1 MIKLVLAED
10 QVVVREGIK
19 KLLEEDE
26 EIDVV
31 GCAGNG
37 NEALELCD
45 AFAPDVVIMDI
56 NMPVCDGVEGT
67 RLIKQKYPSVKI
79 LILTMYNDDDNIC
92 RAMENGADGYVLKGI
107 RPEDFIS
114 AIKKTVNGLNV
125 VDESV
130 LATIMKKYKYN
141 KRNQKVSDT
150 VKKTDKNTINNLL
163 NDTEKEI
170 IKYIVYSKNNREIA
184 QILHLSEGRV
194 RNIITRIFRKLDVKD
209 RIELAVLAVKNDIV

>member
-1 MIKLVLAED
+1 
-10 QVVVREGIK
+10 
-19 KLLEEDE
+19 
-26 EIDVV
+26 
-31 GCAGNG
+31 
-37 NEALELCD
+37 
-45 AFAPDVVIMDI
+45 
-56 NMPVCDGVEGT
+56 
-67 RLIKQKYPSVKI
+67 
-79 LILTMYNDDDNIC
+79 
-92 RAMENGADGYVLKGI
+92 
-107 RPEDFIS
+107 
-114 AIKKTVNGLNV
+114 
-125 VDESV
+125 
-130 LATIMKKYKYN
+130 MKKYKYN